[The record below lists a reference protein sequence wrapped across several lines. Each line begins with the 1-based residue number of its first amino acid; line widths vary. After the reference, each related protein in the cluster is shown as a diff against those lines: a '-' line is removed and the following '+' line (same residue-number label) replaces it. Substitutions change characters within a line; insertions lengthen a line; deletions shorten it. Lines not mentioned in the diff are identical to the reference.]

1 MEPFPYYGGKLHCE
15 QVPVAEIARKVGTP
29 TYIYS
34 QTAIEERFRAFD
46 RAFGAVPHLV
56 CYAVKAN
63 SNLAVLSLLRR
74 LGAGFD
80 IVSGGELLRVL
91 AAGGDPGRVVFSGVG
106 KSDIE
111 IDLGLRH
118 DILQFNVESES
129 ELEVLQERAAA
140 MGRVARVG
148 LRVNPDVRAE
158 THPYHSTGML
168 EHKFG
173 VPFNRARAVLR
184 KAGRLPHLQV
194 TGIGFHVGSQI
205 TRLAPFVEALTR
217 LKCLLSE
224 LPSPG
229 MAIRNLDVGGGL
241 GITYKDE
248 TPPRP
253 EAYAEAILALAR
265 DMNCRL
271 LLEPGRAIV
280 GNAGILLTQVLRT
293 KRSDGKNFIV
303 VDAAMND
310 LIRPSLYG
318 AYHRIVPESIRRRR
332 HHVYDIV
339 GPICETGDFLAR
351 DREMTSVRPG
361 DLLAVMSAGAYGFV
375 FASNYN
381 SRPRSA
387 EVLVRGRRFKVI
399 RRRENF
405 EDLVRGESRRPL

>member
-1 MEPFPYYGGKLHCE
+1 MEPFAYCRSRLHCE
-15 QVPVAEIARKVGTP
+15 HVPVAEIAREVGTP
-29 TYIYS
+29 TYVYS
-34 QTAIEERFRAFD
+34 QTAIEERFREFD
-46 RAFGAVPHLV
+46 RAFAAVPHLI

-80 IVSGGELLRVL
+80 IVSGGELRRVL

-106 KSDIE
+106 KSASE

-118 DILQFNVESES
+118 DILQFNVESEA
-129 ELEVLQERAAA
+129 ELEVIQERAGAL
-140 MGRVARVG
+140 GKVARVG

-173 VPFNRARAVLR
+173 VPFERAPALLR
-184 KAGRLPHLQV
+184 KAGRMPHLRV

-205 TRLAPFVEALTR
+205 TRLDPFVEALRR
-217 LKCLLSE
+217 LKGLLSG
-224 LPSPG
+224 LRAAG
-229 MAIRNLDVGGGL
+229 IAIGHLDVGGGL

-253 EAYAEAILALAR
+253 EAYAEAILQLAR

-280 GNAGILLTQVLRT
+280 GNAGILLTRVLRT

-318 AYHRIVPESIRRRR
+318 AYHRIEPETVCRRRR
-332 HHVYDIV
+332 HVYDVV

-351 DREMTSVRPG
+351 DREMAAVRPG

-381 SRPRSA
+381 SRPRGA

-399 RRRENF
+399 RRRESF
-405 EDLVRGESRRPL
+405 EDLVRGESRSPL

>member
-1 MEPFPYYGGKLHCE
+1 LEPFAYCRSKLHCE
-15 QVPVAEIARKVGTP
+15 HVPVAEIARRVGTP
-29 TYIYS
+29 TYVYS
-34 QTAIEERFRAFD
+34 QTAIEERFREFD
-46 RAFGAVPHLV
+46 RAFAAVPHLT

-106 KSDIE
+106 KSASE
-111 IDLGLRH
+111 IDLALRH
-118 DILQFNVESES
+118 DILQFNVESEA
-129 ELEVLQERAAA
+129 ELEVIQERAGAR
-140 MGRVARVG
+140 GKVARVG

-173 VPFNRARAVLR
+173 VPLERAPALLR
-184 KAGRLPHLQV
+184 KAGRMPHLQV

-205 TRLAPFVEALTR
+205 TRLDPFVEALKR
-217 LKCLLSE
+217 LKGLLSG
-224 LPSPG
+224 LRAPG
-229 MAIRNLDVGGGL
+229 IAIGHLDVGGGL

-248 TPPRP
+248 MPPRP
-253 EAYAEAILALAR
+253 EAYAEAILQLAR
-265 DMNCRL
+265 DMNCQL

-280 GNAGILLTQVLRT
+280 GNAGILLTRVLRT
-293 KRSDGKNFIV
+293 KRSDGKNFII

-318 AYHRIVPESIRRRR
+318 AYHRIVPGTVCRRR
-332 HHVYDIV
+332 HHVYDVV
-339 GPICETGDFLAR
+339 GPVCETGDFLAR
-351 DREMTSVRPG
+351 DREMAAVRPG

-381 SRPRSA
+381 SRPRGA

-399 RRRENF
+399 RRRESF
-405 EDLVRGESRRPL
+405 EDLVRGESRSPL

>member
-1 MEPFPYYGGKLHCE
+1 MEPFAYCRSKLHCE
-15 QVPVAEIARKVGTP
+15 HVPVAEIARKVGTP
-29 TYIYS
+29 TYVYS
-34 QTAIEERFRAFD
+34 QTAIEERFREFD
-46 RAFGAVPHLV
+46 RAFAAVPHLI

-80 IVSGGELLRVL
+80 IVSGGELRRVL

-106 KSDIE
+106 KSASE

-118 DILQFNVESES
+118 DILQFNVESEA
-129 ELEVLQERAAA
+129 ELEVIQERAGAL
-140 MGRVARVG
+140 GKVARVG
-148 LRVNPDVRAE
+148 LRVNPDVGAE

-173 VPFNRARAVLR
+173 VPFERAPALLR
-184 KAGRLPHLQV
+184 KAGRMPHLQV

-205 TRLAPFVEALTR
+205 TRLDPFVEALKR
-217 LKCLLSE
+217 LKALLSG
-224 LPSPG
+224 LRAPG
-229 MAIRNLDVGGGL
+229 IAIWHLDVGGGL
-241 GITYKDE
+241 GITYNDE

-253 EAYAEAILALAR
+253 EAYAEAILQLAR
-265 DMNCRL
+265 DMNCRI

-280 GNAGILLTQVLRT
+280 GNAGILLTRVLRT

-318 AYHRIVPESIRRRR
+318 AYHRIEPETVCRRRR
-332 HHVYDIV
+332 HVYDVV
-339 GPICETGDFLAR
+339 GPVCETGDFLAR
-351 DREMTSVRPG
+351 DREMATVRPG

-381 SRPRSA
+381 SRPRGA

-399 RRRENF
+399 RRRESF
-405 EDLVRGESRRPL
+405 EDLVRGESRNPL